1 MPCVWQFSLH
11 ISLHKLEIKA
21 IYISIEV
28 LHRCNEPDLIIGHDY
43 ITVILHIV
51 FKYSTHNYFL
61 SFISHFEQ
69 LSNTIFYKLPGAI
82 LEKLK
87 VSM

>member
-1 MPCVWQFSLH
+1 MSLQVSGD
-11 ISLHKLEIKA
+11 SLGQGPWCCSGPEG
-21 IYISIEV
+21 
-28 LHRCNEPDLIIGHDY
+28 PLITFLANIGHDY

-61 SFISHFEQ
+61 NFISHFEQ